1 MRLKLRD
8 LNLPQQLLDELGWT
22 NDMEVYADTSMTYS
36 GTLIMSPTRDSMP
49 APTSGRVYDGRTD
62 KSRS

>member
-8 LNLPQQLLDELGWT
+8 LNLPQRLLDELGWT

-36 GTLIMSPTRDSMP
+36 GTLIMSPTRDSKP
-49 APTSGRVYDGRTD
+49 SGRVYDGRTD